1 MTTSLLHEAFAH
13 HIWATERIIDA
24 CQALT
29 SEQLK
34 TPFAGTFGSII
45 GTLRHLVASDS
56 WYLSFF
62 CDHAT
67 AIDEE
72 AEISLAELRL
82 VITSNGSAWMQLL
95 PVEID
100 PDADVVERGDGLEF
114 HAPVGLRLAQ
124 AVQHGTDHRSQVCT
138 ALTNLGVTPP
148 EIDLWSFG
156 EATGRTRDVYL
167 SPDVSNCIG
176 RS

>member
-1 MTTSLLHEAFAH
+1 MTTSLLQDAFAH
-13 HIWATERIIDA
+13 HIWATERIIDE

-29 SEQLK
+29 PEQLK

-45 GTLRHLVASDS
+45 DTLRHLVASDG

-62 CDHAT
+62 GDQAT

-72 AEISLAELRL
+72 AEIGLAELRS
-82 VITSNGSAWMQLL
+82 VIASNGTAWMEVLAR
-95 PVEID
+95 EID

-114 HAPVGLRLAQ
+114 HAPRGLRLAQ
-124 AVQHGTDHRSQVCT
+124 VIQHGTDHRSQVCT
-138 ALTNLGVTPP
+138 ALTCLGVTPP

-156 EATGRTRDVYL
+156 EATGRTREA
-167 SPDVSNCIG
+167 
-176 RS
+176 